1 VSADPSG
8 GRSNAPAVGT
18 DVCAF
23 ADVADGQSRVVIFGK
38 DWTAFELI
46 VVRTGEHVWGY
57 VNECKHMPL
66 PLNLLDDHAVETV
79 KHHFLCDHHCARFRF
94 SDGYCVEGPC
104 EGQSLDAVPLAVRGS
119 RVVIAGAPQPR

>member
-8 GRSNAPAVGT
+8 VRRNAPAIGT
-18 DVCAF
+18 DVCGLAE
-23 ADVADGQSRVVIFGK
+23 VADGKSRVVVFGK
-38 DWTAFELI
+38 DWHAFELI
-46 VVRTGEHVWGY
+46 VVRTGECVWGY

-79 KHHFLCDHHCARFRF
+79 KHHFLCDHHCASFRF

-104 EGQSLDAVPLAVRGS
+104 EGQSLDSVPLAIRGG
-119 RVVIAGAPQPR
+119 RIVIAGAPKPA